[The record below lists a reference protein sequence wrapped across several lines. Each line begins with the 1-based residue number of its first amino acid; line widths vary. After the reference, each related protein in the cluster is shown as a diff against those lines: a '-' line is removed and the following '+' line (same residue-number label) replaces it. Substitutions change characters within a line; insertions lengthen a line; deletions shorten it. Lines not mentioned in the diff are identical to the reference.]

1 MQKIVVIAGGN
12 VAKRFLER
20 LKNTPNDSLFF
31 EIALTHAIAQPFE
44 YPKNS
49 SVRVFDPTSERKLK
63 SLSLKEARVIF
74 VLLEDMQD
82 ARTVLEFVRG
92 ENMSSSVVAMDSG
105 RLEQEFIDKLKI
117 KTINT
122 ADILSNMLL
131 SFLPN
136 TPVVAQNIGKGKG
149 EIMEVMVPYGSRYAF
164 RHISNIEQR
173 NWRIAAIYRN
183 EQLLLPKQSTMIRP
197 LDELI
202 ILGQSNILRDVYK
215 AIKSEVGHF
224 PQPFGANIYFCLDV
238 SKTSEVKI
246 KRLVG
251 DSILLHERL
260 NNKRLIIKAYNINSY
275 SSLQYLRSAR
285 EERGVIVEFDFRSGD
300 AAEIIKND
308 VKRYNAGLVLCDRD
322 GFSEEV
328 KKTIFELKKPVLKFG
343 KSRLFRDSY
352 SAVVA
357 TNELNLEKISYM
369 FFDVSLQ
376 LKLPLKIYN
385 YDPEENDN
393 CQTLEHY
400 VSLSDVYGVK
410 LQIEK
415 ESKNFFREHKRFGN
429 FIQFLPFTERQL
441 SLRLR
446 DFLTPASS
454 GLFALLK
461 DKHQF
466 FIPIN
471 D

>member
-20 LKNTPNDSLFF
+20 LKNAPNDSLFF

-92 ENMSSSVVAMDSG
+92 ENMSSSVVAMDSD
-105 RLEQEFIDKLKI
+105 RLEQEFIDRLKI

-183 EQLLLPKQSTMIRP
+183 EQLLC
-197 LDELI
+197 
-202 ILGQSNILRDVYK
+202 QSN
-215 AIKSEVGHF
+215 
-224 PQPFGANIYFCLDV
+224 Q
-238 SKTSEVKI
+238 
-246 KRLVG
+246 
-251 DSILLHERL
+251 
-260 NNKRLIIKAYNINSY
+260 
-275 SSLQYLRSAR
+275 Q
-285 EERGVIVEFDFRSGD
+285 
-300 AAEIIKND
+300 
-308 VKRYNAGLVLCDRD
+308 
-322 GFSEEV
+322 
-328 KKTIFELKKPVLKFG
+328 
-343 KSRLFRDSY
+343 
-352 SAVVA
+352 
-357 TNELNLEKISYM
+357 
-369 FFDVSLQ
+369 
-376 LKLPLKIYN
+376 
-385 YDPEENDN
+385 
-393 CQTLEHY
+393 
-400 VSLSDVYGVK
+400 
-410 LQIEK
+410 
-415 ESKNFFREHKRFGN
+415 
-429 FIQFLPFTERQL
+429 
-441 SLRLR
+441 
-446 DFLTPASS
+446 
-454 GLFALLK
+454 
-461 DKHQF
+461 
-466 FIPIN
+466 
-471 D
+471 

>member
-1 MQKIVVIAGGN
+1 MHKIVVIAGGN

-20 LKNTPNDSLFF
+20 LKNAPNDSLFF

-92 ENMSSSVVAMDSG
+92 ENMSSSVVAMDRG
-105 RLEQEFIDKLKI
+105 RLEQEFIDRLKI

-275 SSLQYLRSAR
+275 SALQYLRSAR

-300 AAEIIKND
+300 AAAIIKND

-343 KSRLFRDSY
+343 KSR
-352 SAVVA
+352 
-357 TNELNLEKISYM
+357 
-369 FFDVSLQ
+369 
-376 LKLPLKIYN
+376 
-385 YDPEENDN
+385 
-393 CQTLEHY
+393 
-400 VSLSDVYGVK
+400 
-410 LQIEK
+410 
-415 ESKNFFREHKRFGN
+415 
-429 FIQFLPFTERQL
+429 
-441 SLRLR
+441 
-446 DFLTPASS
+446 
-454 GLFALLK
+454 
-461 DKHQF
+461 
-466 FIPIN
+466 
-471 D
+471 